1 MRWAQV
7 KAKSSVGGW
16 HNRCVTPGHGHAAGA
31 LAAPA
36 TRVEPRLSR
45 RRLGVQAT
53 ADRSDA
59 PPDER
64 QPHPCRARA
73 RPPAHLPPPPDSR
86 ARSRRAAAPRAT
98 AAPRLARSARPGLT
112 AVRARASAGATLSGG
127 RYRKGGEAPLRVT
140 LTCRDPAGQAG
151 TPMLDVWVA
160 GAGMT
165 RIGRRSESLPD
176 LMAEAAHAA
185 LRGAGLE
192 RPDAIVVAAM
202 NPEEFVGDGNFASYV
217 ATHMGFAETPAIRIE
232 TATSSGAAAFYAGFA
247 QIAAGLRRPVLGV
260 GGEKMTHLG
269 TPAVSELIG
278 RSIDPYERSYGATMP
293 ALAGLV
299 ARALMAR
306 RGVAPRELAQVAVKN
321 HANALRNPY
330 AHFRRAVTIE
340 EVLDSR
346 MVADPLRLLH
356 CCPISDGAAAVVLTA
371 ARAAVRVAGIGQGT
385 DTLAI
390 RHRDVLTSFRA
401 TRAAALAAFAMA
413 GFGPERV
420 DVAELHDAFTPFEL
434 ISLEDLGLVPAGKA
448 GRATLDGET
457 ALDGR
462 LPVNP
467 SGGLKARGH
476 PLAATG
482 LAQIVECA
490 WQLTGRAEGRQV
502 EARIA
507 LAQSIGGLATNNWV
521 TLLEAA

>member
-1 MRWAQV
+1 
-7 KAKSSVGGW
+7 
-16 HNRCVTPGHGHAAGA
+16 
-31 LAAPA
+31 
-36 TRVEPRLSR
+36 
-45 RRLGVQAT
+45 
-53 ADRSDA
+53 
-59 PPDER
+59 
-64 QPHPCRARA
+64 
-73 RPPAHLPPPPDSR
+73 
-86 ARSRRAAAPRAT
+86 
-98 AAPRLARSARPGLT
+98 
-112 AVRARASAGATLSGG
+112 
-127 RYRKGGEAPLRVT
+127 
-140 LTCRDPAGQAG
+140 
-151 TPMLDVWVA
+151 MLDVWVA

-247 QIAAGLRRPVLGV
+247 QIAAGLRRAVLVV
-260 GGEKMTHLG
+260 GGEKMTHLD
-269 TPAVSELIG
+269 TPRVSELIG

-299 ARALMAR
+299 ARALMAGH
-306 RGVAPRELAQVAVKN
+306 GVAPRELAQVAVKN

-330 AHFRRAVTIE
+330 AHFRRAVTID

-371 ARAAVRVAGIGQGT
+371 AHAGVRVAGIGQGT

-448 GRATLDGET
+448 GRATLDGDGARADRRVRVAAHGARRGVASGGAHCARSVDRRARDEQLGDPAGGGVIEPIQGSRCPACGLTVAPPTPFCPRDPVEMTPVELEGAGEIVSFTTLHSPPAGFRSSLHIALVALEGGARFICHGAET
-457 ALDGR
+457 RGLRIGSRVAIEAVDDVYYFSHLGALDRAR
-462 LPVNP
+462 LFWRR
-467 SGGLKARGH
+467 A
-476 PLAATG
+476 
-482 LAQIVECA
+482 
-490 WQLTGRAEGRQV
+490 GRAGDRMH
-502 EARIA
+502 AITRS
-507 LAQSIGGLATNNWV
+507 LAKRVWKGKERVSS
-521 TLLEAA
+521 